1 MDPERMIADLE
12 ARSQDILRRSQE
24 MQDQIRQTAATAS
37 STNGAVTATVAPNG
51 ALQNIEFTPRAVGLT
66 HVQLTQVVMEAVS
79 RAQQQAAQ
87 QVAAIVDPEF
97 GGTEAMDFL
106 TSFLP
111 QPEDEPQPPTGR
123 RRAPQQPGDDEDG
136 FGSVLR

>member
-1 MDPERMIADLE
+1 MIADLE
-12 ARSQDILRRSQE
+12 ARAQDILHRSQQ
-24 MQDQIRQTAATAS
+24 MQDQIRTTAATAS

-51 ALQNIEFTPRAVGLT
+51 ALQNIEFTPRATGLT
-66 HVQLTQVVMEAVS
+66 HVQLTQVVMEAVT
-79 RAQQQAAQ
+79 RAQQQAAR

-111 QPEDEPQPPTGR
+111 QPEDDPTPPSSSR
-123 RRAPQQPGDDEDG
+123 RRTPQQHPDDEDG